1 MATERQ
7 EEESSAEDVPLG
19 RWGALAIRDFR
30 FFWAHGMLQG
40 LARNMRDTLTYFLVY
55 DLTGSAV
62 DLGITGAFQAVPVLV
77 LGLLGGAMADSM
89 DRKRLLVYSQAANF
103 VAMALLPILIFT
115 ETVQVWHLWLLT
127 SFWSGVNILGRPAQ
141 RAFLPRLV
149 PRSHIMNGITW
160 FGALSQGTL
169 FGGPLLA
176 GVLIA
181 VVDVGW
187 AFVANTALL
196 FFAIVA
202 TVAIRTSGEQIGEAR
217 KVSLS
222 AIREGMRYLKTK
234 EVLWGT
240 FLMDFGV
247 MSFGFFRPLMPLL
260 AFEVYEVGDVGLG
273 MLASA
278 PAAGSILGT
287 IILLRIGD
295 PHRKGVVVVLSYVG
309 YSLGLIAMG
318 LSPWFL
324 AGLGALAFL
333 GLMDIISFTVRQALI
348 QLAAPD
354 SYRGRVGSFSSVLAA
369 LGNSTGAAEMGGLAA
384 IVGAPGAFI
393 INGCIGMSITGA
405 VGLKWR
411 GIWRYDQR
419 TEPAVD

>member
-1 MATERQ
+1 MATDRQ
-7 EEESSAEDVPLG
+7 ADDSSAEDVPLG
-19 RWGALAIRDFR
+19 RMGALAIRDFR
-30 FFWAHGMLQG
+30 FFWAHGLLQG

-62 DLGITGAFQAVPVLV
+62 DLGITGAFQAAPVLV

-89 DRKRLLVYSQAANF
+89 NRKRLLIYSQAANC
-103 VAMALLPILIFT
+103 VAMALLPVLIFADL
-115 ETVQVWHLWLLT
+115 VAVWHLWLLT

-141 RAFLPRLV
+141 RAFLPRLL

-181 VVDVGW
+181 VIGAGG
-187 AFVANTALL
+187 AFVVNTALL
-196 FFAIVA
+196 FFAVIA
-202 TVAIRTSGEQIGEAR
+202 TIAIRTSGAQVGEAR

-222 AIREGMRYLKTK
+222 AIWEGMRYLKTK

-260 AFEVYEVGDVGLG
+260 AFEVYHVGEAGLG

-287 IILLRIGD
+287 IVLLYVGD
-295 PHRKGVVVVLSYVG
+295 VRRKGVVVVLSYVG
-309 YSLGLIAMG
+309 YALGLVALG

-324 AGLGALAFL
+324 VGLAMLAFL
-333 GLMDIISFTVRQALI
+333 GLMDVISFTVRQALI

-354 SYRGRVGSFSSVLAA
+354 AYRGRVGSFSSVLAA
-369 LGNSTGAAEMGGLAA
+369 LGNSTGAAEMGSLAA
-384 IVGAPGAFI
+384 ITGAPGAFI
-393 INGCIGMSITGA
+393 INGCIGISITA
-405 VGLKWR
+405 ACGLRWR

-419 TEPAVD
+419 TQPAAD

>member
-1 MATERQ
+1 MTTERQ

-19 RWGALAIRDFR
+19 RWGALAIRDFQ
-30 FFWAHGMLQG
+30 FFWAHGLLQG

-103 VAMALLPILIFT
+103 AAMALLPVLIFT

-181 VVDVGW
+181 VVEVGW
-187 AFVANTALL
+187 AFVVNAALL

-202 TVAIRTSGEQIGEAR
+202 TVAIRTSGKQIGEAR
-217 KVSLS
+217 KVSLA
-222 AIREGMRYLKTK
+222 AIWEGARYLKTK

-287 IILLRIGD
+287 IILLRIRD
-295 PHRKGVVVVLSYVG
+295 PQRKGVVVVLSYVG
-309 YSLGLIAMG
+309 YSLGLVAMG

-324 AGLGALAFL
+324 LGLVTLAFL
-333 GLMDIISFTVRQALI
+333 GLMDVISFTVRQALI
-348 QLAAPD
+348 QLASPD
-354 SYRGRVGSFSSVLAA
+354 QYRGRVGSFSSVLAA
-369 LGNSTGAAEMGGLAA
+369 LGNSAGAAEMGALAA
-384 IVGAPGAFI
+384 FAGAPGAFI
-393 INGCIGMSITGA
+393 INGCIGMSITAGA
-405 VGLKWR
+405 GLKWR

-419 TEPAVD
+419 TEPPAE